1 MIQAIFLIN
10 YIDGQ
15 PDLNWDYY
23 PWDSSALEEVSD
35 PNQQQV
41 RMLIGNSNENA
52 INEMKND
59 PIRWTFIEDV
69 IDIPPAPPEDF

>member
-1 MIQAIFLIN
+1 MFQAIFLVN

-15 PDLNWDYY
+15 PDLNWGYY

-41 RMLIGNSNENA
+41 RMLIGNPSEDA
-52 INEMKND
+52 ILEMKNT
-59 PIRWTFIEDV
+59 PERWTFIEDYV
-69 IDIPPAPPEDF
+69 EEIL